1 MSDRPPAEIE
11 IVEDPNDLHKVN
23 RQSFIDEQ
31 EWHLYKC
38 IETEIREFTTEYEY
52 PCVKRCALNV
62 RCRAARR
69 PAYFFWNIFLI
80 TVYRRLDLVSKYWGF
95 RIMHIY
101 MSTIFSFA
109 LNYFGNRA
117 V

>member
-11 IVEDPNDLHKVN
+11 MAEDPNDLHKVN

-38 IETEIREFTTEYEY
+38 IETEMREFSNEYED
-52 PCVKRCALNV
+52 PSVKRCSLNV

-80 TVYRRLDLVSKYWGF
+80 TV
-95 RIMHIY
+95 I
-101 MSTIFSFA
+101 
-109 LNYFGNRA
+109 
-117 V
+117 